1 MQAEV
6 KIKASFKTTEDNK
19 LVQNAKKQGE
29 KAGQAFNKSAS
40 KGISDLGNGLKLL
53 QGQAGALAKSL
64 ASVFSGGWIAA
75 AGVAVAALGAKLNQI
90 WEKLKY
96 TTQQDRIKEADK
108 QKQESIKRNEALKEQ
123 IKTTENYFQRLVQL
137 SQKESL
143 NNIQKMEAITLIQS
157 LTKDYGDLGIRM
169 DETTGTIYGMIS
181 AYEQLR
187 KVLGK
192 RKQKALDDIVEKSK
206 KEIAEN
212 STFKQMNKNANQ
224 THVTYTYYDEEG
236 NPMTTTRKK
245 TAQEIARDQQWK
257 SSTQGKIDILQKQRD
272 SLPADSERQFILDR
286 KKALDQLIAKLKQLQ
301 TAEAK
306 SAFFKKTG
314 FETRDDLIKYL
325 WNVNRQLEKSA
336 DELAQMQRKAEANK
350 TKKTFDLTKSFV
362 GDQGKN
368 TAIGLQFSQIE
379 SAIQSN
385 NDLIYDAKS
394 DYYTLNLEYD
404 KQRKIAIDV
413 KKTQIERL
421 QALTKLKEIQAKMA
435 QNVKL
440 QHKYEKQNV
449 ELSLRKQDLQ
459 LEKARI
465 AMAER
470 QKRFNQLTPAEE
482 KVKFLNKEATD
493 MQSQTSTVNQT
504 MLKGIQKYLDNFTL
518 NLSDVYDWKFS
529 SNVDEAVRDF
539 QKNIQMGKLQEAM
552 KNLAFLKSQ
561 DFSLTP
567 GDASAQRNKNFNKQF
582 KGEIT
587 DSQLKQLRQFQQVFS
602 LMEKI
607 IGVNKNY
614 QVQLADIQDKRQKL
628 IDLSQKHYKTV
639 LDSMDEERAIQKAL
653 IQGDYAR
660 ARQLKLEAELK
671 KQGVLRD
678 PNAMTDINIRQSNS
692 QSLSLYQALKEQSQ
706 SLLDKV
712 VDPNDKQYA
721 TDRRIK
727 DLQKHIGRSLTT
739 SERWDV
745 EDLVDLQFQLKEL
758 KRDTKSIKYGQIKT
772 NEMSAR
778 GGFAGGVYVPQQDY
792 AKITASN
799 AQQQTALIQQIRGY
813 MANLSQTINTIP

>member
-19 LVQNAKKQGE
+19 LVQNAKQQGE

-40 KGISDLGNGLKLL
+40 KGIRDLGSGLKLL
-53 QGQAGALAKSL
+53 QGQAGALSKSL

-96 TTQQDRIKEADK
+96 TQQDRIKEADK
-108 QKQESIKRNEALKEQ
+108 QKQESIKRNEAMKEQ
-123 IKTTENYFQRLVQL
+123 IKTAENYFQRLVQL

-143 NNIQKMEAITLIQS
+143 NNIQKMQAITLIQS
-157 LTKDYGDLGIRM
+157 MTKDYGDLGIRM
-169 DETTGTIYGMIS
+169 DETTGTIYGMIG
-181 AYEQLR
+181 AYERLQA
-187 KVLGK
+187 VLGK
-192 RKQKALDDIVEKSK
+192 RKQKALDDVVDKSQK
-206 KEIAEN
+206 AIAEN
-212 STFKQMNKNANQ
+212 KTFKQMNSRAIQ
-224 THVTYTYYDEEG
+224 THVTYSYPDNEG
-236 NPMTTTRKK
+236 NMMTTTRKK
-245 TAQEIARDQQWK
+245 TAQERARDQQWLG
-257 SSTQGKIDILQKQRD
+257 STQGKIDILQQQRD
-272 SLPADSERQFILDR
+272 YLVKNQTGAERV
-286 KKALDQLIAKLKQLQ
+286 KELDQLIAKLKQLQ

-314 FETRDDLIKYL
+314 FETRDDLIQYL

-385 NDLIYDAKS
+385 NDLISNAKS

-449 ELSLRKQDLQ
+449 ELTLRKQDLQ

-465 AMAER
+465 AMTER
-470 QKRFNQLTPAEE
+470 QKRFNQITPAEG

-504 MLKGIQKYLDNFTL
+504 MLKGVQKYLDNFML
-518 NLSDVYDWKFS
+518 NLTNVYDWKFFS
-529 SNVDEAVRDF
+529 DVDAAIREF
-539 QKNIQMGKLQEAM
+539 QKNIQSGKLQEAM
-552 KNLAFLKSQ
+552 GNLAFLKSQ

-587 DSQLKQLRQFQQVFS
+587 DDQLKQIRQFQQLFS

-727 DLQKHIGRSLTT
+727 DLQKQIGRSLTT

-778 GGFAGGVYVPQQDY
+778 GGFAGGVYVPQEDY

>member
-29 KAGQAFNKSAS
+29 KAGQAFNQSAS
-40 KGISDLGNGLKLL
+40 KGIRDLGSGLKLL
-53 QGQAGALAKSL
+53 QGQAGALSKSL

-75 AGVAVAALGAKLNQI
+75 AGVAIAALGAKLNQI
-90 WEKLKY
+90 WDKLKY
-96 TTQQDRIKEADK
+96 TQQDRIKEADK
-108 QKQESIKRNEALKEQ
+108 QKQESIKRNEAMKEQ
-123 IKTTENYFQRLVQL
+123 IKTAENYFQRLVQL

-169 DETTGTIYGMIS
+169 DETTGTIYGMIG
-181 AYEQLR
+181 AYERLQE
-187 KVLGK
+187 VLGR
-192 RKQKALDDIVEKSK
+192 RKQKALDDVVEKSK

-212 STFKQMNKNANQ
+212 NIAKQMDKSARQ
-224 THVTYTYYDEEG
+224 THVTYTYTSEDG
-236 NPMTTTRKK
+236 MMMTATRKK
-245 TAQEIARDQQWK
+245 TAQERARDQQWLG
-257 SSTQGKIDILQKQRD
+257 STQGKIDILQKQRD
-272 SLPADSERQFILDR
+272 YLVKNQIGAERVKEI
-286 KKALDQLIAKLKQLQ
+286 DQLIVKLKQLQ

-314 FETRDDLIKYL
+314 FETREDLIQYL
-325 WNVNRQLEKSA
+325 WNVNKQLEKSA

-470 QKRFNQLTPAEE
+470 QKKFNQITPAEE

-504 MLKGIQKYLDNFTL
+504 MLKGIQKYLDNFVL

-529 SNVDEAVRDF
+529 SDVEEAVRDF

-561 DFSLTP
+561 NFSLTP
-567 GDASAQRNKNFNKQF
+567 GDASEQRNKNFNKQF
-582 KGEIT
+582 KGEIS
-587 DSQLKQLRQFQQVFS
+587 DDQLKQIRQFQQLFS

-639 LDSMDEERAIQKAL
+639 IDSMDEERAIQKAL

-727 DLQKHIGRSLTT
+727 DLQKQIGRSLTT

-758 KRDTKSIKYGQIKT
+758 KRDTKSIKYGQVKT

-778 GGFAGGVYVPQQDY
+778 GGFAGGVYVPQEDY

>member
-19 LVQNAKKQGE
+19 LVQNAKQQGE

-40 KGISDLGNGLKLL
+40 KGIRDLGSGLKLL
-53 QGQAGALAKSL
+53 QGQAGALSKSL

-75 AGVAVAALGAKLNQI
+75 AGVAIAALGAKLNQI
-90 WEKLKY
+90 WDKLKY
-96 TTQQDRIKEADK
+96 TQQDRIKEADK
-108 QKQESIKRNEALKEQ
+108 QKQESIKRNEAMKEQ
-123 IKTTENYFQRLVQL
+123 IKTAENYFQRLVQL

-169 DETTGTIYGMIS
+169 DETTGTIYGMIG
-181 AYEQLR
+181 AYERLQA
-187 KVLGK
+187 VLGK
-192 RKQKALDDIVEKSK
+192 RKQKALDDVVDKSQK
-206 KEIAEN
+206 AIAEN
-212 STFKQMNKNANQ
+212 KTFKQMNSRARQ
-224 THVTYTYYDEEG
+224 THVTYSYPDNEG
-236 NPMTTTRKK
+236 NMMTSTRKK
-245 TAQEIARDQQWK
+245 TAQERARDQQWLG
-257 SSTQGKIDILQKQRD
+257 STQGKIDILQQQRD
-272 SLPADSERQFILDR
+272 YLVKNQTGAERV
-286 KKALDQLIAKLKQLQ
+286 KELDQLIAKLKQLQ

-314 FETRDDLIKYL
+314 FETRDDLIQYL
-325 WNVNRQLEKSA
+325 WNVNKQLEKSA

-385 NDLIYDAKS
+385 NDLIYKAKS

-470 QKRFNQLTPAEE
+470 QKKFNQITPAEG

-493 MQSQTSTVNQT
+493 MQSQTSTVNKT
-504 MLKGIQKYLDNFTL
+504 MLKGVQKYLDNFIL
-518 NLSDVYDWKFS
+518 NLDDIYDLKFS
-529 SNVDEAVRDF
+529 SDVEASIRDF
-539 QKNIQMGKLQEAM
+539 QKNIQMGNLQEAM

-567 GDASAQRNKNFNKQF
+567 GDASAQRNKNFKKQF

-587 DSQLKQLRQFQQVFS
+587 DDQLKQIRQFQQLFS

-727 DLQKHIGRSLTT
+727 DLQKQIGRSLTT